1 MDQTAEDSFQL
12 ALKHL
17 ERVFDSWDDPT
28 DWLDLSSYGFYCLE
42 ACIVAAALHLNRPR
56 PGSHPGKVRKAQHL
70 TAELGFPEV
79 EALLVD
85 LNNMRKHQVYGDNI
99 PPDGLDSQDVASE
112 IEGYVEE
119 VRKLLA
125 S

>member
-1 MDQTAEDSFQL
+1 M
-12 ALKHL
+12 
-17 ERVFDSWDDPT
+17 
-28 DWLDLSSYGFYCLE
+28 
-42 ACIVAAALHLNRPR
+42 AAALHLNRPR
-56 PGSHPGKVRKAQHL
+56 PGSHPGKVREAQHL

-99 PPDGLDSQDVASE
+99 PPDGLDSKDVASE

-125 S
+125 P